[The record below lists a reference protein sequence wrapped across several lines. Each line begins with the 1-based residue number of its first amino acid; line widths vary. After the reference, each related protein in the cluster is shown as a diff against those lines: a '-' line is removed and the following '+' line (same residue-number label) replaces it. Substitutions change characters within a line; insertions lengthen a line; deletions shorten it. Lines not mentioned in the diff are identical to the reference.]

1 MSDMIGD
8 WSIFSLP
15 ATTNLSLLSSP
26 TLYWAPSVPCTE
38 LEAAGVKEVTQPLPS
53 SSLQS
58 KAMC

>member
-1 MSDMIGD
+1 MSDMIGE

-38 LEAAGVKEVTQPLPS
+38 LEAAGVKEVTAFAL
-53 SSLQS
+53 
-58 KAMC
+58 K